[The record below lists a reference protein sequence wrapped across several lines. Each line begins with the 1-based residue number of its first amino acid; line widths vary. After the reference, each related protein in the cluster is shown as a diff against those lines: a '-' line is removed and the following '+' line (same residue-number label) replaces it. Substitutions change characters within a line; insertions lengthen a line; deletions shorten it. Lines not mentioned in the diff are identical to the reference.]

1 MNTERS
7 LTGHFIFSIAWL
19 LLGLALGF
27 RFPDIDQ
34 RLQLSGLLV
43 HRSILTHGFLL
54 SLLLFWFIRYK
65 RDSKP
70 KLRLFVIGLSLAFA
84 VHLCFDF
91 FPKSWV
97 GYALIHIPLYG
108 RTSGLFSQLWIILS
122 VGLCLYLA
130 FVLVRRVIELLLSI
144 GSLIFLFSIS
154 VAEDGSFSVWVLLL
168 LALLTS
174 GMMFLAIRGF
184 KGATRK
190 GF

>member
-7 LTGHFIFSIAWL
+7 LTGHFIFRIAWL

-54 SLLLFWFIRYK
+54 SLLLFWFIRNE

-91 FPKSWV
+91 FPRSWV

-108 RTSGLFSQLWIILS
+108 RTNGLFSQLWILLS
-122 VGLCLYLA
+122 VGVCLYLT

-144 GSLIFLFSIS
+144 GSLIFLFFIS
-154 VAEDGSFSVWVLLL
+154 VAEAGNFNVWVLLL
-168 LALLTS
+168 LALSAS

-184 KGATRK
+184 KGAAR
-190 GF
+190 